1 MKKTLQIIGYVFLG
15 FILMLGGVYLFFQTP
30 VGKQWLSKKVSTIA
44 TDYLKTEVKAD
55 INYHIPDWVVLEN
68 FIIKDQKSDTLL
80 AGNSLRVDI
89 DMWALIQSQIKINQV
104 EVEGVYANIY
114 RDQNEPTFNYE
125 FLLDAFASD
134 TTVADTTSSKLMLEV
149 RNVLLENI
157 SANYHDDLLKNN
169 ARIRLASLE
178 TGFDKLDLDNSA
190 YYLKDIDLGG
200 VNAFIDFAILNDTTA
215 TNKAVIE
222 AVEDPSGSVPLDLR
236 LQGISLK
243 DTRWN
248 IKIGNLAIATK
259 AIIESFNVDME
270 GIDLDKQSAQITAL
284 SIVAPELSYDN
295 LKAPKQSRG
304 FDYGHIALT
313 NLNIDAEDIYGSADS
328 VLIKLNE
335 FAFKEKSGMNIQELS
350 GDFQYTSTAF
360 LAKDFLF
367 KTNNT
372 RIGNRIEV
380 RHPNLL
386 EIAKSL
392 EKGRLSIN
400 LDKSYL
406 GLQDIELLAP
416 DLAAD
421 SYFQQ
426 VKRGRIYMNG
436 RVEGLISN
444 LNIPKLNIRGLNGSK
459 LIANGRIKGL
469 PTVERLSFDVKI
481 TELSTTKSTL
491 DKFLPDSIKQQYGIP
506 NKVSLA
512 GKINGSIN
520 NISTTMQLT
529 SDIGNGNI
537 DGTFQNF
544 VAENATPKYN
554 GNFALDKFNLQYLLK
569 NDSLRTVSLNLAFE
583 GEGIEPETINASAE
597 GAVTQAYFN
606 GYTYNDI
613 NLKGGIAQNKATF
626 AVESA
631 DANLNG
637 NLEGSADLSTE
648 YPVVKASGNLKNID
662 FKALNLY
669 TEPLSIKG
677 IVNVDMVSTNPSSPI
692 GSVKVQQA
700 ALNQGSGFV
709 KMGDISLQFA
719 EESSQKKIDLVSDF
733 AKLNIAGQFDYQ
745 TLADVLLTEVST
757 YFKVPAIDFIQTTT
771 PSSFKATGSISKH
784 PLISSFVPELTDF
797 NTINIDVNFDN
808 TADESLT
815 ASLKAPYIF
824 YDSIAV
830 QNVNFNLKTT
840 ASVAN
845 YTATINSI
853 EMSSFR
859 LRKASLVG
867 DVTNNEAGFLF
878 TVKDSLDKNV
888 HGLAGNITAQP
899 DFYQISIKSEGTRL
913 YYQPWQAKGSLDI
926 YSEGIVAEEIR
937 FFYQEQELALNSQEK
952 KPNAPM
958 SVTSK
963 QLDLKQLATA
973 FLQDSTLVSGFF
985 NADLVVKGLD
995 ENPGFTGDFSINELT
1010 VTQISV
1016 GELKAS
1022 AANKGSDA
1030 ITLDASLTGEGNN
1043 FRMFGDYNLTGK
1055 NPMDFTLDIK
1065 RLGAKTMQAFSF
1077 GEIQRADGQ
1086 MSGELKLSG
1095 DPADPVIRGELA
1107 FKEFNFVLKQLGAP
1121 FSLKNQTVAFKGQSV
1136 QMDNFTLIDSTG
1148 QKLVTTGRVLFP
1160 DLPNYSYRFNVK
1172 ANDFLAINAGRYAND
1187 YFFGNAKIDASMDI
1201 SGVNESYTVNG
1212 DIKIVPGSNITI
1224 LMPKD
1229 DGVGSEMQQ
1238 VITFVDRSVP
1248 KPKKKEQEAT
1258 QSLSSRINASSEITL
1273 NVQVDDKSE
1282 LTVLV
1287 DELTGDYLR
1296 VRGNA
1301 RLRTGFNASNEL
1313 FLYGDYNITDG
1324 AYELSVSFAKRKFD
1338 LLAGSYIRWT
1348 GDPMAGDVDIKAAYT
1363 VETSLNGYFE
1373 SEQAVSKP
1381 ISDALVR
1388 PIDVVLL
1395 LYLKNNL
1402 LALKPSFAVGVTEEA
1417 LNSRGISNV
1426 DIIRS
1431 QGVSIIKDNGEIED
1445 GQLSRFVNE
1454 NYINQQALWL
1464 LASGRFS
1471 PLRSNSTGGGFNAES
1486 VARESVSKLLS
1497 DQLNQLASNAV
1508 KGVDLNVGVASEY
1521 ATETGERSTELN
1533 LGVSKTLLNDRLT
1546 LSIGRNFELEDAQR
1560 QSSEIFDNITA
1571 SYKLSEDGRYRLKA
1585 YRKNQFQAIQG
1596 FVVETGI
1603 GFVITTDYNK
1613 FLEIF
1618 KRKEEENKLLLE
1630 NQKMLPKQEKDKRK
1644 EEEPNPEV
1652 THLEATKGNSRA
1664 NNSQNEE
1671 P

>member
-1 MKKTLQIIGYVFLG
+1 MKKTLQVIGYVFLG
-15 FILMLGGVYLFFQTP
+15 FISMLGGVYLFFQTP
-30 VGKQWLSKKVSTIA
+30 VGKQWLSKKVSTSA
-44 TDYLKTEVKAD
+44 TDYLKTEVKAE
-55 INYHIPDWVVLEN
+55 IKYRIPDWVVLEN
-68 FIIKDQKSDTLL
+68 FLIKDQKNDTLIS
-80 AGNSLRVDI
+80 GNSLRVDL
-89 DMWALIQSQIKINQV
+89 DMWALLQSQVKINQV
-104 EVEGVYANIY
+104 EVEGVHANIS
-114 RDQNEPTFNYE
+114 RKQNETAFNYQ

-134 TTVADTTSSKLMLEV
+134 TTQTDTTSSNLTYEV
-149 RNVLLENI
+149 RHILLENT
-157 SANYHDDLLKNN
+157 SVDYRDDLLKNN
-169 ARIRLASLE
+169 ARIRLASLD
-178 TGFDKLDLDNSA
+178 TGFDQLDLDNSS
-190 YYLKDIDLGG
+190 YYLKDIDLEG
-200 VNAFIDFAILNDTTA
+200 VNAFVDFAVLNDTTA
-215 TNKAVIE
+215 TDKIVIE
-222 AVEDPSGSVPLDLR
+222 DSSASIPLDLR
-236 LQGISLK
+236 LQDISLK
-243 DTRWN
+243 NTRWN
-248 IKIGNLAIATK
+248 IRIGDLAIATK
-259 AIIESFNVDME
+259 AIIESFDVDME
-270 GIDLDKQSAQITAL
+270 GVDLDKQSAQIAAL
-284 SIVAPELSYDN
+284 SIVAPELSYDD

-304 FDYGHIALT
+304 LDYGHIALT

-350 GDFQYTSTAF
+350 GDFQYTPTVF

-386 EIAKSL
+386 EIAESL

-400 LDKSYL
+400 LNKSYL
-406 GLQDIELLAP
+406 GLQDVELLAP

-426 VKRGRIYMNG
+426 VKRDRIYMNG

-444 LNIPKLNIRGLNGSK
+444 LNIPNLNIRGLNGSK

-469 PTVERLSFDVKI
+469 PTEQLSFDVKI

-491 DKFLPDSIKQQYGIP
+491 DKLLPDSIKQQYGIP

-520 NISTTMQLT
+520 NVSTTMQLI

-544 VAENATPKYN
+544 VAEKATPKYN
-554 GNFALDKFNLQYLLK
+554 GNFALDEFNLHYLLK
-569 NDSLRTVSLNLAFE
+569 NDSLRTASLNLAFE
-583 GEGIEPETINASAE
+583 GEGIEPKTMNASAE

-606 GYTYNDI
+606 GYTYKDI
-613 NLKGGIAQNKATF
+613 KLNAGIAQNKATF

-637 NLEGSADLSTE
+637 NLEGSADLATE
-648 YPVVKASGNLKNID
+648 YPVVKATGNLRKVD

-669 TEPLSIKG
+669 SEPLAIQG
-677 IVNVDMVSTNPSSPI
+677 LVNVDMVSTNPSSPI
-692 GSVKVQQA
+692 GSIKVQQA
-700 ALNQGSGFV
+700 AINQGSGFV
-709 KMGDISLQFA
+709 KMGDIALLFA
-719 EESSQKKIDLVSDF
+719 EENSQKKIDLISDF

-757 YFKVPAIDFIQTTT
+757 YFKIPALDFTQTTT
-771 PSSFKATGSISKH
+771 PGNFKMTGSLSKH
-784 PLISSFVPELTDF
+784 PLITSFVPELTDF
-797 NTINIDVNFDN
+797 NPINVDITFDN

-815 ASLKAPYIF
+815 ASLEAPYIF
-824 YDSIAV
+824 YDSIAI
-830 QNVNFNLKTT
+830 QNANFNLKTT

-845 YTATINSI
+845 YSATLNSI
-853 EMSSFR
+853 EISSFR

-867 DVTNNEAGFLF
+867 EVANNEAGFLF

-899 DFYQISIKSEGTRL
+899 DFYQISMESEGTRL

-926 YSEGIVAEEIR
+926 YSEGIVAEGIR

-952 KPNAPM
+952 KPNTPI

-973 FLQDSTLVSGFF
+973 FLQDSTLMSGFL

-995 ENPGFTGDFSINELT
+995 GNPGFTGDFSVNKLT
-1010 VTQISV
+1010 VTKIAV

-1030 ITLDASLTGEGNN
+1030 IALDASLTGEGNN

-1055 NPMDFTLDIK
+1055 DPMDFTLHIK

-1095 DPADPVIRGELA
+1095 DPADPIIRGELA

-1136 QMDNFTLIDSTG
+1136 QMNNFTLIDSTG

-1160 DLPNYSYRFNVK
+1160 DLPNYSYKFNVK
-1172 ANDFLAINAGRYAND
+1172 ANNFLAINAGRYAND
-1187 YFFGNAKIDASMDI
+1187 YFFGNARIDASMDI

-1212 DIKIVPGSNITI
+1212 DIKIVPGSNITV
-1224 LMPKD
+1224 LMPED

-1238 VITFVDRSVP
+1238 VITFVDRSNP
-1248 KPKKKEQEAT
+1248 KPKKEDEEAT
-1258 QSLSSRINASSEITL
+1258 QSLSPRINASSEITL

-1324 AYELSVSFAKRKFD
+1324 AYELSVSFVKRKFD
-1338 LLAGSYIRWT
+1338 LLTGSYIRWT
-1348 GDPMAGDVDIKAAYT
+1348 GDPMAGDVNIKAAYT

-1373 SEQAVSKP
+1373 GEDPVPGAVAS
-1381 ISDALVR
+1381 ALVR

-1402 LALKPSFAVGVTEEA
+1402 LALKPSFAVGVREED
-1417 LNSRGISNV
+1417 LNARGINNV
-1426 DIIRS
+1426 DVIRS
-1431 QGVSIIKDNGEIED
+1431 QGVSIIKDNGVIED
-1445 GQLSRFVNE
+1445 GQLTRFINE

-1464 LASGRFS
+1464 LASGRFN
-1471 PLRSNSTGGGFNAES
+1471 PLRSNTSGGGFSAES

-1546 LSIGRNFELEDAQR
+1546 LSVGRNFELEDAQR

-1571 SYKLSEDGRYRLKA
+1571 SYNLSEDGRYRLKA

-1618 KRKEEENKLLLE
+1618 KRKEEEEDRLMQE
-1630 NQKMLPKQEKDKRK
+1630 NQKKLQKLEKEKRK
-1644 EEEPNPEV
+1644 EEGINPEV
-1652 THLEATKGNSRA
+1652 TQENNQA
-1664 NNSQNEE
+1664 NNPQNDE

>member
-30 VGKQWLSKKVSTIA
+30 VGKQWLSKKVSTFA
-44 TDYLKTEVKAD
+44 TDYLKTDVKAE
-55 INYHIPDWVVLEN
+55 INYRVPDWIVLES
-68 FIIKDQKSDTLL
+68 FLIKDQKNDTLL
-80 AGNSLRVDI
+80 AGNSLRVDLDI
-89 DMWALIQSQIKINQV
+89 WALIQSQVKINQI
-104 EVEGVYANIY
+104 EVEGIHANIY
-114 RDQNEPTFNYE
+114 RKQNEIAFNYQ
-125 FLLDAFASD
+125 FLLDTFASD
-134 TTVADTTSSKLMLEV
+134 STKTDTTSSNLTYEI
-149 RNVLLENI
+149 RNILLENI
-157 SANYHDDLLKNN
+157 TANYRDDVLKNT
-169 ARIRLASLE
+169 ARIKLASLR
-178 TGFDKLDLDNSA
+178 TGFDKLDLDNSS
-190 YYLKDIDLGG
+190 YYLKDINLEGI
-200 VNAFIDFAILNDTTA
+200 NAFIDFAILNDTTA
-215 TNKAVIE
+215 TDKTIAE
-222 AVEDPSGSVPLDLR
+222 TVEGSSGAIPLDLR
-236 LQGISLK
+236 LQDLSLK
-243 DTRWN
+243 NTRWD
-248 IKIGNLAIATK
+248 IRIGDLALATK
-259 AIIESFNVDME
+259 AVVESFNVNME
-270 GIDLDKQSAQITAL
+270 GINLDKQSAQIAAL
-284 SIVAPELSYDN
+284 SIIAPELSYDD

-304 FDYGHIALT
+304 LDYGHIALT

-335 FAFKEKSGMNIQELS
+335 FAFKEKSGMNVQELS
-350 GDFQYTSTAF
+350 GDFQYTPTAF

-367 KTNNT
+367 KTNHT
-372 RIGNRIEV
+372 RIGDRIEV

-392 EKGRLSIN
+392 EKSRLSIN
-400 LDKSYL
+400 LNKSYL
-406 GLQDIELLAP
+406 GLQDVALLAP

-426 VKRGRIYMNG
+426 VKRDRIYING

-444 LNIPKLNIRGLNGSK
+444 LNIPKLNIRGLSGSK
-459 LIANGRIKGL
+459 LVANGKIKGL
-469 PTVERLSFDVKI
+469 PTVEQLSFNVKI

-491 DKFLPDSIKQQYGIP
+491 DRFLPDSIKQQYGLPKKI
-506 NKVSLA
+506 SLA
-512 GKINGSIN
+512 GKISGSIN
-520 NISTTMQLT
+520 NASTTMQLT
-529 SDIGNGNI
+529 SNIGNGNI

-544 VAENATPKYN
+544 VAEKATPKYN
-554 GNFALDKFNLQYLLK
+554 GNFGLDEFNLQYLLK
-569 NDSLRTVSLNLAFE
+569 NDSLRTASLNLAFR
-583 GEGIEPETINASAE
+583 GEGIEPKSMNASAE

-606 GYTYNDI
+606 GYTYNNI
-613 NLKGGIAQNKATF
+613 NLKTGIAQNKATF

-648 YPVVKASGNLKNID
+648 YPVVKITGNLQKVD

-669 TEPLSIKG
+669 TEPLAIQG
-677 IVNVDMVSTNPSSPI
+677 LVDIDMVSTNPSSPI
-692 GSVKVQQA
+692 GRIKVQQA
-700 ALNQGSGFV
+700 AINQGSGLV
-709 KMGDISLQFA
+709 KMGDISLLFA
-719 EESSQKKIDLVSDF
+719 EENSQKEIDLVSDF
-733 AKLNIAGQFDYQ
+733 TKLNITGQFDYQ

-757 YFKVPAIDFIQTTT
+757 YFKVPTVDFVQTTT
-771 PSSFKATGSISKH
+771 PSNFKATGSISKH

-797 NTINIDVNFDN
+797 NTINIDVAFDN

-815 ASLKAPYIF
+815 ASLKSPYIF
-824 YDSIAV
+824 YDSIAI
-830 QNVNFNLKTT
+830 QNAHFNLKTT

-845 YTATINSI
+845 YSATLNSI
-853 EMSSFR
+853 EMSSLQ

-867 DVTNNEAGFLF
+867 EVANNEAGFLF

-899 DFYQISIKSEGTRL
+899 DFYQVSMESEGTRL

-926 YSEGIVAEEIR
+926 YSEGIVAEGIR

-952 KPNAPM
+952 KPNAPIN
-958 SVTSK
+958 VTSK

-973 FLQDSTLVSGFF
+973 FLQDSTLVSGFL

-995 ENPGFTGDFSINELT
+995 GNPSFTGDFSVSKLT
-1010 VTQISV
+1010 MTQIAV

-1030 ITLDASLTGEGNN
+1030 IALDASLTGEGNS
-1043 FRMFGDYNLTGK
+1043 FRIFGDYNLTGK

-1095 DPADPVIRGELA
+1095 DPADPIIRGELA

-1136 QMDNFTLIDSTG
+1136 QMNNFTLIDSTG

-1160 DLPNYSYRFNVK
+1160 DLPNYSYKFNVK
-1172 ANDFLAINAGRYAND
+1172 ANDFLAINARRYAND
-1187 YFFGNAKIDASMDI
+1187 YFFGNARIDASMDI

-1212 DIKIVPGSNITI
+1212 DIKVVPGSNITV
-1224 LMPKD
+1224 LMPED

-1238 VITFVDRSVP
+1238 VITFVDRSNP
-1248 KPKKKEQEAT
+1248 TPKKEDEEVA
-1258 QSLSSRINASSEITL
+1258 QSFASRINASSEITL

-1348 GDPMAGDVDIKAAYT
+1348 GDPLAGDVNIKAAYT
-1363 VETSLNGYFE
+1363 VETSLNGFFDE
-1373 SEQAVSKP
+1373 EQKKSMP
-1381 ISDALVR
+1381 
-1388 PIDVVLL
+1388 DVVTALKRPMNVILL
-1395 LYLKNNL
+1395 LYLQNNL
-1402 LALKPSFAVGVTEEA
+1402 VNLKPSFAVGVREED
-1417 LNSRGISNV
+1417 LNSRGISSV
-1426 DIIRS
+1426 DVIRS
-1431 QGVSIIKDNGEIED
+1431 QGVSIIKDNGAIEN
-1445 GQLSRFVNE
+1445 GQLSRFVTE
-1454 NYINQQALWL
+1454 NDINQEALWL
-1464 LASGRFS
+1464 LASGRFN
-1471 PLRSNSTGGGFNAES
+1471 PLKSSNSGGGFSAES

-1497 DQLNQLASNAV
+1497 DQLNQLAGNAI
-1508 KGVDLNVGVASEY
+1508 KGVDLNVGVASEF
-1521 ATETGERSTELN
+1521 ASETGERSTELN

-1546 LSIGRNFELEDAQR
+1546 LSVGRNFELEDAQK

-1571 SYKLSEDGRYRLKA
+1571 SYKLSEDGTYRLKA
-1585 YRKNQFQAIQG
+1585 YRANQFQAIQG

-1603 GFVITTDYNK
+1603 GFVVTKDYNN
-1613 FLEIF
+1613 FMELF
-1618 KRKEEENKLLLE
+1618 KKDEEKLLLE
-1630 NQKMLPKQEKDKRK
+1630 KQKKLRKKEEDKRK
-1644 EEEPNPEV
+1644 EEDANPEI
-1652 THLEATKGNSRA
+1652 TQEINRT
-1664 NNSQNEE
+1664 NNSKNDE
-1671 P
+1671 PK